1 MMWTKGGVLWKI
13 NVVIEEKW
21 VEEREIGRSRG
32 QGSFMS
38 GHVFNIPRVG
48 GGVDAAAGLINLHRE
63 AVLRGTDVA
72 SVRNVRH

>member
-1 MMWTKGGVLWKI
+1 MENQCGHRRKVGGR
-13 NVVIEEKW
+13 
-21 VEEREIGRSRG
+21 ERQIGNRG

-48 GGVDAAAGLINLHRE
+48 GGVAAAASLINLHSE
-63 AVLRGTDVA
+63 AVLRRTDAA